1 MRILC
6 ARGRIREFPL
16 HVERSIPHPSNRM
29 PAAPNSRSLN
39 ADPAALRALA
49 RQFTS
54 ADAALAEVAR
64 LNAELTLRKG
74 AIHVLSDVHGE
85 DAKLRHVI
93 NNASGTLR
101 PLVESTF
108 ADRSAAER
116 QELLTLLFYPAEML
130 ERRLGERNADERR
143 IFALRVLTDLLV
155 VLRTLSGRTSMQRV
169 TRLFP
174 PEQAGLL
181 REMLHESFAAR
192 DASYLRAMIEPLV
205 AREGEANL
213 IRVVVRVIRNLTVS
227 EIIVAGDLVDRGPR
241 ADRVIEYLRHQPRV
255 SITWGNHDLAWL
267 GAALGSRAL
276 IAHVLRIS
284 LRYRRLSQLEE
295 GYGITLQPL
304 EHLVRTVYAEDKAE
318 NYVPKGAG
326 LRETLT
332 MARMQKAAAILQFK
346 LEGQMI
352 ARNPAWKLDHRRLL
366 RSIDLAKGTIAVDGA
381 THALKDRYF
390 PTIDPADPERLSA
403 EEEQC
408 IERLQQSF
416 LTSQRFWE
424 HARFF
429 VEHGSSWLCRD
440 NHLIFHGCVPVDDD
454 GKFLALKIDGVERK
468 GRALFDAIDGVVAR
482 ALAQRE
488 QADLD
493 LCWYLWS
500 GPLSP
505 MFGKDRITTLERDL
519 IVDSTTHKE
528 TKNPY
533 FKFIHEHAFCV
544 RVLEEFGCDPGG
556 LIVNGHVPVKI
567 DAGESPLKRGGNA
580 ITIDGAFSQAYGDHG
595 FTLVLDSQR
604 TFLAKHHHFES
615 VESAV
620 RDGVDIIPTI
630 TTIREFA
637 PPRLIGDTE
646 EGLRIRADIALLEQ
660 LVEAYRHDRLS
671 LIS

>member
-6 ARGRIREFPL
+6 ARGGIRGFPL
-16 HVERSIPHPSNRM
+16 HVRRSISNPSNRM
-29 PAAPNSRSLN
+29 PAAPNSRPLK

-49 RQFTS
+49 HQFAS
-54 ADAALAEVAR
+54 ADAALAEIAR
-64 LNAELTLRKG
+64 LGGELRLRKG

-108 ADRSAAER
+108 SHRTAEER

-130 ERRLGERNADERR
+130 ERRLGERNFDERR
-143 IFALRVLTDLLV
+143 AFALRALTDLLA
-155 VLRTLSGRTSMQRV
+155 VLRTLSCRTSVQRV

-174 PEQAGLL
+174 PEQADLL
-181 REMLHESFAAR
+181 REVLHESFAAR
-192 DASYLRAMIEPLV
+192 GESYLRALIEPLV
-205 AREGEANL
+205 AQNGEANF
-213 IRVVVRVIRNLTVS
+213 IRVLVRVIRNLTVS

-267 GAALGSRAL
+267 GAALGSQAL

-295 GYGITLQPL
+295 GYGITMQPL
-304 EHLVRTVYAEDKAE
+304 EHLVRAVYGDDKAE
-318 NYVPKGAG
+318 NFVPKGAG

-346 LEGQMI
+346 LEGQLI
-352 ARNPAWKLDHRRLL
+352 ARNPNWNLEHRRLL
-366 RSIDLAKGTIAVDGA
+366 RSIDISNGTIAVDGVRY
-381 THALKDRYF
+381 ALKDGHF
-390 PTIDPADPERLSA
+390 PTIDPADPEKLSK
-403 EEEQC
+403 EEQQC
-408 IERLQQSF
+408 IDRLQQSF
-416 LTSQRFWE
+416 LSSQRFWE
-424 HARFF
+424 HARFL
-429 VEHGSSWLCRD
+429 VEHGSTWLCRD
-440 NHLIFHGCVPVDDD
+440 DHLIFHGCVPVDDD
-454 GKFLALKIDGVERK
+454 GRFLSLKIDGVARK
-468 GRALFDAIDGVVAR
+468 GHALFAAIDTAVAR
-482 ALAQRE
+482 ALQHRA

-519 IVDSTTHKE
+519 IADSATHKE

-533 FKFIHEHAFCV
+533 FKFIHERAFCMK
-544 RVLEEFGCDPGG
+544 VLEEFGCDPGG

-595 FTLVLDSQR
+595 FTLVLDAQR

-630 TTIREFA
+630 TTIREFQPA
-637 PPRLIGDTE
+637 RLVGDTG
-646 EGLRIRADIALLEQ
+646 EGDRIRADIALLEQ
-660 LVEAYRHDRLS
+660 LVESYRHNRLS
-671 LIS
+671 LSS